1 MNLFGSTQDLLPEL
15 KKSILKSIRV
25 NIIVAFIL
33 ESGVKLLISEL
44 KELISENNDIKI
56 RILTGIY
63 LNITEP
69 NALYL
74 LKSELGENLDI
85 RVYKDFNRSFHPKTY
100 IFEYEN
106 GIGDVIIGSSNISKT
121 ALTYGIEWNYKI
133 SNNKSDFED
142 IINEF
147 NLLYEQESK
156 PVSIQFLRDYNKTW
170 RKTIYSE
177 VKTLS
182 QTDIQPINFQ
192 IPALYEL
199 NQTRE
204 EGYKKAMVIAA
215 TGLGKTYLTVFDSMG
230 YKKVLFIAHREEILI
245 QSEKSYKKVDKDL
258 NTGFFIGNK
267 KDKNSDVI
275 FATIQTLGKDK
286 YLNDNYFKED
296 YFDYII
302 IDEFHHAAA
311 DSYKKLIEYFNPKF
325 LLGVTATPYRTD
337 NKDIYKLCDYNIAY
351 ECDLKT
357 GINNSWLVPFK
368 YFGIYDD
375 IDYSKISWR
384 SGKYDLNELEN
395 VIMISKRTENIISKY
410 ESYYQG
416 KTVAFCV
423 SIKHAEYMA
432 KEFNNYNIKSVAL
445 HSGVNNKKE
454 RKKIIENFELGDTAV
469 LFVVDIFNEG
479 IDIPN
484 IETVLFLRPTMSYT
498 IFIQQLGRGLRLA
511 PNKEYLTVLDF
522 VGNYKGADF
531 KYSFLTG
538 YYNPAK
544 NKKILPIEKDYKLPD
559 NCQTYFDF
567 ELLNLFKELK
577 KTEPIKL
584 RLIEEYKE
592 IKKNLGKTPT
602 VMDIFEQS
610 DYSFN
615 IYRHKFKSWLEFRN
629 EIGDLNDIEKKWL
642 TEYVLIGEFLLDI
655 EKTSMSKSYKIPTI
669 LSFINNSLTIKEVT
683 SLSIANKFMDFY
695 TNNRRYQLDLNDKSN
710 KNWRTWQLKDFEKL
724 AIKNPIKFLSTG
736 AMKKYFNYNK
746 TTKIFSLNE
755 KLFQL
760 ISKNNKEFTLALKDR
775 LSYKKSSY
783 FQRKFN

>member
-1 MNLFGSTQDLLPEL
+1 MNLFGSTQNLLPEL
-15 KKSILKSIRV
+15 KESILKSTRV

-44 KELISENNDIKI
+44 KELINENKDIKI

-74 LKSELGENLDI
+74 LKFELGDNLDI

-100 IFEYEN
+100 IFEYKN
-106 GIGDVIIGSSNISKT
+106 GVGDVIIGSSNISKT

-133 SNNKSDFED
+133 SNNKDDFET
-142 IINEF
+142 IIDEF

-156 PVSIQFLRDYNKTW
+156 PVSIQFLRDYNKNW

-177 VKTLS
+177 VKTPSL
-182 QTDIQPINFQ
+182 TDIQPINFQ

-204 EGYKKAMVIAA
+204 EGYKKAMVVAA

-230 YKKVLFIAHREEILI
+230 YKKVLFVAHREEILI
-245 QSEKSYKKVDKDL
+245 QSEKSYKKVDKNL

-267 KDKNSDVI
+267 KEKNSDVI

-286 YLNDNYFKED
+286 YLNRDYFKKD

-311 DSYKKLIEYFNPKF
+311 DSYKKLIEYFQPKF

-375 IDYSKISWR
+375 VDYSEISWR
-384 SGKYDLNELEN
+384 NGKYDLNELEN
-395 VIMISKRTENIISKY
+395 AIMISKRTENIITKY
-410 ESYYQG
+410 RSYHQG
-416 KTVAFCV
+416 KTVAFCA
-423 SIKHAEYMA
+423 SIKHADYMA
-432 KEFNNYNIKSVAL
+432 KEFNHYNIKSIAL
-445 HSGVNNKKE
+445 HSGVNTKKE
-454 RKKIIENFELGDTAV
+454 RKKIIENFELGDTSV

-511 PNKEYLTVLDF
+511 PNKDYLTVLDF
-522 VGNYKGADF
+522 VGNYKGAGF

-538 YYNPAK
+538 EYNPTEK
-544 NKKILPIEKDYKLPD
+544 KKILPIEKDYKLPD

-577 KTEPIKL
+577 KSEPIKL
-584 RLIEEYKE
+584 RLIAEYKE

-615 IYRHKFKSWLEFRN
+615 IYRQKFKSWLEFRN
-629 EIGDLNDIEKKWL
+629 EIGDLNDTESSWL
-642 TEYVLIGEFLLDI
+642 NENKLIGDFLADI

-669 LSFINNSLTIKEVT
+669 LAFIDNNLIKKDVS
-683 SLSIANKFMDFY
+683 SLSIAKYFKSFY
-695 TNNRRYQLDLNDKSN
+695 TNNKRYQLDLNDKSN
-710 KNWRTWQLKDFEKL
+710 KNWKTWQLKDFENL
-724 AIKNPIKFLSTG
+724 ALRNPIHYLSTG

-746 TTKIFSLNE
+746 STKKLSLND
-755 KLFQL
+755 KLFNL
-760 ISKNNKEFTLALKDR
+760 ITKNNKEFTLALKDR
-775 LSYKKSSY
+775 LTYKKINY
-783 FQRKFN
+783 FQRKFT